1 MSLCKVRWQKK
12 APGARDQVS
21 KAAEVLKPETH
32 QGRQGTMRLEMTT
45 TCNPNFGASWE
56 EKAILPEG
64 TKRNTESCR
73 KSERLNRQYACRA
86 MDMFSKEI
94 CVPSLIVNLDC

>member
-1 MSLCKVRWQKK
+1 MVPVVMSSHGGREEVTVNLNLRQDRHKHRTQHRSSRYYMSLCKVRWQKK

-56 EKAILPEG
+56 EKAILPE
-64 TKRNTESCR
+64 
-73 KSERLNRQYACRA
+73 Q
-86 MDMFSKEI
+86 F
-94 CVPSLIVNLDC
+94 